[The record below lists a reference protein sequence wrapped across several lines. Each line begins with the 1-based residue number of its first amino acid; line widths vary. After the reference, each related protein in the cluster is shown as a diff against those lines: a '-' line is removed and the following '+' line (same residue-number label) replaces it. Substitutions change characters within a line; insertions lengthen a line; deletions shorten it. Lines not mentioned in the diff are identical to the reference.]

1 MFDILNRS
9 TSIVRSNMKRGFT
22 LIELLVVI
30 SIIALLVA
38 ILLPALGAARKQ
50 AQAVNCM
57 ANLHGIA
64 QASAIYATDFKDSL
78 PIGYK
83 GSAPATE
90 WSLLLSGYALR
101 VGSGEYA
108 AEDKR
113 SKIFQCPG
121 ASYNVG
127 QLHFSANPF
136 VMPSLADEQPY
147 KISMAKRTTQII
159 TFFDAAQANTT
170 LGNAQPVANAIDGWG
185 YYWRG
190 REYANPLFGGNDEAI
205 EPGLNVDGP
214 ANEQNIR
221 WRHSGN
227 SVANAVFIDAHAKA
241 IKMGDLLRGNLR
253 RD

>member
-1 MFDILNRS
+1 MSDTQTQSTDRS
-9 TSIVRSNMKRGFT
+9 CTHTNNGFT

-38 ILLPALGAARKQ
+38 ILLPALSAAKKQ

-64 QASAIYATDFKDSL
+64 QATAIYATDFKDSL

-83 GSAPATE
+83 SSAPATE

-101 VGSGEYA
+101 VGSGEY
-108 AEDKR
+108 DTVDNR
-113 SKIFQCPG
+113 SKIFKCPG

-136 VMPSLADEQPY
+136 VMPSLNDEQPY
-147 KISMAKRTTQII
+147 KISMAKRTTEII

-170 LGNAQPVANAIDGWG
+170 IGNAQPVANAIDGWG

-190 REYANPLFGGNDEAI
+190 REYANPAFGGNDEAI
-205 EPGLNVDGP
+205 DPGLNVDGP

-221 WRHSGN
+221 WRHNGN

-241 IKMGDLLRGNLR
+241 IKIGDLLHGNLR